1 MASVVVN
8 SFPRGFSILTKNFKH
23 VSSPGRARSLVFS
36 NAIITLHFSCR
47 QRRSLYLA
55 SLGGGLTE
63 LRSGLKKCVSRRNE
77 LNELRGRG
85 NVRGICFCKDDKGS
99 EDIGM
104 EEGIRKMDWPILE
117 RWDVPWDWK
126 ATLFTIMASGL
137 SLITAVG
144 LTVIYAFV
152 NRYQPLPD
160 DFFRFEWREPLNL
173 RNGWLLWGGIGII
186 VAALG
191 VGLTGVALSAL
202 NGDPPPR
209 EADALVKLLPLIGAS
224 NISTACLV
232 GVTGIL
238 APIYEETVFRGFLMT
253 SLTKWFPTP
262 AAVILS
268 ASIFAFAHLTP
279 GEFPQLFVLGAVLGF
294 AYAQTRNLLTST
306 TIHALWN
313 SGVIIFLTFLRL
325 QGYDIQDILQ

>member
-137 SLITAVG
+137 SFLLTGLVETAAVSYLGIRPGNLTSFDGQATLLFIDQFLITAVG

-253 SLTKWFPTP
+253 SLTKWGSVRICICSNSKSSYF
-262 AAVILS
+262 
-268 ASIFAFAHLTP
+268 HN
-279 GEFPQLFVLGAVLGF
+279 
-294 AYAQTRNLLTST
+294 YTRIVELRSDYISDIPKT
-306 TIHALWN
+306 T
-313 SGVIIFLTFLRL
+313 RL
-325 QGYDIQDILQ
+325 